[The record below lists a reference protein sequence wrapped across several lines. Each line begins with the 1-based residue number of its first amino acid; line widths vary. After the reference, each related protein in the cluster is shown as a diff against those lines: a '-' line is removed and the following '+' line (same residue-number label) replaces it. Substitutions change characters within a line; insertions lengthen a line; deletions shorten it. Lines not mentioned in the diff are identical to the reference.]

1 MRWLKY
7 ISSLMVLMLITA
19 SCCEH
24 KELCYHHPH
33 DHNVAFN
40 VDWSLFDKEVPTG
53 MTVMIFNDQGDTE
66 HTVLSNDTGRATTYL
81 TAGIYNSV
89 VFNQSVT
96 EFGSVSFHG
105 MNHIETAEVRAL
117 KYKSDWYAATKSDD
131 GAAAGGE
138 ETGDAAGDGEGDA
151 AGEGTGEGTGDEAGE
166 GTGYEAGEGADSEEE
181 VGEQIDSV
189 ARTPDWIATHKAS
202 NFEVTEEMARSQD
215 TLYNVAQHQPESIV
229 KTLDIRI
236 AVSGIQNFY
245 GARASLT
252 GMAEGYML
260 GLQRPSDKTT
270 TYLIEFWIPEP
281 DEEDTTKGYITAQL
295 NCFGLPYGHEA
306 KPEDNIFD
314 ITVLLRD
321 NKTQLHYT
329 FPVGDKISFDDD
341 GWADPEVGLDLAIDE
356 PFPDVEQA
364 ENLGGGFDATVDDW
378 GEEIEHDVKM

>member
-1 MRWLKY
+1 MRSLKF
-7 ISSLMVLMLITA
+7 ISSLIVLMLITA

-33 DHNVAFN
+33 DHNVEFN
-40 VDWSLFDKEVPTG
+40 VDWSRFGKEVPTG
-53 MTVMIFNDQGDTE
+53 MTVMIFNEDGKSA
-66 HTVLSNDTGRATTYL
+66 HNVLSNDIARTTTYL
-81 TAGIYNSV
+81 GEGIYNSV
-89 VFNQSVT
+89 VFNQSEN
-96 EFGSVSFHG
+96 EFGTVSFHG
-105 MNHIETAEVRAL
+105 LGHMETAEVRAL
-117 KYKSDWYAATKSDD
+117 KYKSEWYATKSD
-131 GAAAGGE
+131 
-138 ETGDAAGDGEGDA
+138 
-151 AGEGTGEGTGDEAGE
+151 AGEGTGDDAAGDQDGDEEGGE
-166 GTGYEAGEGADSEEE
+166 GSEEKPA
-181 VGEQIDSV
+181 VDSV
-189 ARTPDWIATHKAS
+189 AYEPEWIGTDLVTD
-202 NFEVTEEMARSQD
+202 FEVTHEMATSND

-229 KTLDIRI
+229 KTLDVRI

-260 GLQRPSDKTT
+260 GHQRPSDKEA
-270 TYLIEFWIPEP
+270 TYLLEFWIAYP
-281 DEEDTTKGYITAQL
+281 DEQDPDKGYIKAQV

-306 KPEDNIFD
+306 DPEDNVFD
-314 ITVLLRD
+314 ITILLRD

-364 ENLGGGFDATVDDW
+364 ENLGGGFDAIVNDW